1 MPEIRIIGAEHKQD
15 INIPNEPFLLFG
27 RMIPSYMNGQWPY
40 RVVHFG
46 KDEVHEMCFPNENY
60 DYDELS
66 KNSVFVGAYDR
77 NTCIGLAI
85 LQHAM
90 MKYMYLYDLKVNA
103 DYRGH
108 RVGKMLID
116 AAKEIATSQG
126 YRGIYTL
133 GQDDNLGACL
143 FYLKNNFVIGGL
155 DTHVYTGTSQEGK
168 SDIIFYLD

>member
-15 INIPNEPFLLFG
+15 INIPSEPFLLFG
-27 RMIPSYMNGQWPY
+27 RMIPSYMNGQWQY

-90 MKYMYLYDLKVNA
+90 MKYM
-103 DYRGH
+103 
-108 RVGKMLID
+108 
-116 AAKEIATSQG
+116 
-126 YRGIYTL
+126 
-133 GQDDNLGACL
+133 
-143 FYLKNNFVIGGL
+143 
-155 DTHVYTGTSQEGK
+155 
-168 SDIIFYLD
+168 

>member
-1 MPEIRIIGAEHKQD
+1 
-15 INIPNEPFLLFG
+15 
-27 RMIPSYMNGQWPY
+27 MNGQWQY

-90 MKYMYLYDLKVNA
+90 MKYMYLYDLKVQ
-103 DYRGH
+103 RGLQ
-108 RVGKMLID
+108 RPSGGKNVVD
-116 AAKEIATSQG
+116 AAKEIAQAKVS
-126 YRGIYTL
+126 GIYTL
-133 GQDDNLGACL
+133 GQDDNLARVCS
-143 FYLKNNFVIGGL
+143 I
-155 DTHVYTGTSQEGK
+155 
-168 SDIIFYLD
+168 